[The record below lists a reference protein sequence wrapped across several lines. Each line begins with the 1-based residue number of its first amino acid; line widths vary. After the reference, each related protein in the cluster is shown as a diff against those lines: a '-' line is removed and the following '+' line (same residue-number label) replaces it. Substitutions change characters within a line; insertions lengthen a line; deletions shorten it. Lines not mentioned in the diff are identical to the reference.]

1 MHRSEAKK
9 RDLQREQQ
17 LVRDLWQQVEAR
29 LDSSAALRA
38 CCSRRREIF

>member
-1 MHRSEAKK
+1 MQRGEAKK

-29 LDSSAALRA
+29 IDISGALRVFLTQK
-38 CCSRRREIF
+38 IDD